1 MISIFAFSFS
11 PRDGD
16 RGFPVLVLEEGPVFI
31 SEDPVTLDEFISS
44 LKALHSMDAL
54 PKKLWDLKIMAEGG
68 WVHLTLWD
76 GGEVQLTRDNFI
88 EAIRTSI
95 QNLKAVLNNK
105 PVRMEWLKFKLKP
118 PSHEVLEMFSEPEDI
133 MDEYEVQ
140 VYGST
145 YVLEAFVNLEGYV
158 EELKLLRAF
167 VADGKLPA
175 EEWRVKWNVDG
186 EIKRLSSKGVKKPED
201 RGLLRE
207 LAGLKK
213 LSAGAAPPFVRFTLS
228 TYDPFEVLY
237 AADSGKGEFLLAFV
251 LYSGMAVKV
260 PKNAL
265 LRAIDEAIKDAEK
278 ELKRVKLSGR

>member
-1 MISIFAFSFS
+1 MITFSFF
-11 PRDGD
+11 PQDGN
-16 RGFPVLVLEEGPVFI
+16 RGFPVLVLGDGPVFI
-31 SEDPVTLDEFISS
+31 SEDPVALDEFMSP
-44 LKALHSMDAL
+44 LKALQSNDVP
-54 PKKLWDLKIMAEGG
+54 PKKLWDMEIRAEGG
-68 WVHLTLWD
+68 WVCLTLQ
-76 GGEVQLTRDNFI
+76 GGREVQVTRKKLV
-88 EAIRTSI
+88 ETIRTSI
-95 QNLKAVLNNK
+95 QNLEAVLHNK
-105 PVRMEWLKFKLKP
+105 PVRMEWLRFKLKP
-118 PSHEVLEMFSEPEDI
+118 PSPEVLEMLGEPEDI

-158 EELKLLRAF
+158 EELKLLKAF
-167 VADGKLPA
+167 VADGKLPG
-175 EEWRVKWNVDG
+175 ERWRVKRNVDG
-186 EIKRLSSKGVKKPED
+186 EIKRLSSKGAKKPED

-260 PKNAL
+260 PKDVL
-265 LRAIDEAIKDAEK
+265 IRAIDEAIKDAEK
-278 ELKRVKLSGR
+278 ELERVKLPGR

>member
-1 MISIFAFSFS
+1 MISIFAFSFF
-11 PRDGD
+11 PQDGD
-16 RGFPVLVLEEGPVFI
+16 RGFPVLVLGDGPVFI
-31 SEDPVTLDEFISS
+31 SEDPVALDEFMSS
-44 LKALHSMDAL
+44 LKALQSMDVF
-54 PKKLWDLKIMAEGG
+54 PKKLWDLKIRAEGG
-68 WVHLTLWD
+68 RVCLTFR
-76 GGEVQLTRDNFI
+76 GGREVQVTRKKLV
-88 EAIRTSI
+88 ETIRTSI

-105 PVRMEWLKFKLKP
+105 PVRMEWLRFKLKP
-118 PSHEVLEMFSEPEDI
+118 PSHEVLEMFGEPEDI

-145 YVLEAFVNLEGYV
+145 YILEAFVNLEGYV
-158 EELKLLRAF
+158 KELKLLKAF

-175 EEWRVKWNVDG
+175 EEWRVKRNVDG
-186 EIKRLSSKGVKKPED
+186 EIKRLSSKGAKKPED
-201 RGLLRE
+201 RGLLCE

-260 PKNAL
+260 PKNVL

-278 ELKRVKLSGR
+278 ELERVKLPGR